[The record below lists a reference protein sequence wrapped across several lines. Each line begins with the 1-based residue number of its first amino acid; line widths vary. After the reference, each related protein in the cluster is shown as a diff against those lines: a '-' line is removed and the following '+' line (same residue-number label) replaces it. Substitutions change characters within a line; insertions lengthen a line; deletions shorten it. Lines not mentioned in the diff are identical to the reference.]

1 MRVIS
6 GQWKGLKLD
15 GGRSNKVRPLTGRI
29 KESLFAILGETIQNA
44 VVLDLFAGTGS
55 FGIEALSRGA
65 RQVVFF
71 EKAADA
77 AALIKKNLDK
87 TKCEVTKHQ
96 IFRSDVFKSS
106 QKFFDL
112 ALKFDIIFVDPPFK
126 ISVSKRILDS
136 LSSYDFLNRKGILI
150 YRHFKKELVP
160 QKAGIFELYRS
171 VEYGDSSVKIYQV
184 EGSDEN
190 SYISG
195 NV

>member
-1 MRVIS
+1 MRVIA
-6 GQWKGLKLD
+6 GLWKGLKLD
-15 GGRSNKVRPLTGRI
+15 GGRSGEVRPLTGRI

-44 VVLDLFAGTGS
+44 VILDLFAGTGS

-65 RQVVFF
+65 RHVVFV
-71 EKAADA
+71 EKSTEV
-77 AALIKKNLDK
+77 AALIKTNLDK
-87 TKCEVTKHQ
+87 TRCEATKYQ

-106 QKFFDL
+106 QPFFDL
-112 ALKFDIIFVDPPFK
+112 GLKFDIIFVDPPFK
-126 ISVSKRILDS
+126 ISVSEKILDS
-136 LSSYDFLNRKGILI
+136 LSNYDFLNRKGILI

-160 QKAGIFELYRS
+160 PKAGIFELYRS
-171 VEYGDSSVKIYQV
+171 VEYGDSSVKIYQL